1 MSIQAF
7 LTTLVIGALAGW
19 ISGFITKRSGFGPV
33 GNIIVGIAGALIAQF
48 AFGKLGITAHGFIGQ
63 LIFAVIG
70 ALVFVYLLSFIKR

>member
-7 LTTLVIGALAGW
+7 LTILVIGALAGW
-19 ISGFITKRSGFGPV
+19 ISGLITKRSGFGPL
-33 GNIIVGIAGALIAQF
+33 GNIIVGVAGALIAQF
-48 AFGKLGITAHGFIGQ
+48 AFGKLGIAAHSFLGQ

>member
-7 LTTLVIGALAGW
+7 ITTLIIGALAGW
-19 ISGFITKRSGFGPV
+19 ICGFIIKRKGFGPI
-33 GNIIVGIAGALIAQF
+33 GNVVVGIAGALIAQY
-48 AFGKLGITAHGFIGQ
+48 AFGYLGISAHNVVGQ